1 MSIHFVQFQIN
12 EKQMQKNQDQ
22 NESKL
27 IFHLKNELLKDIKI
41 EFSENSK

>member
-22 NESKL
+22 NESKSKL
-27 IFHLKNELLKDIKI
+27 YLKNRWLENLNI
-41 EFSENSK
+41 EFSTI